1 MKSSAYTFT
10 LVGQTERIEL
20 GLIADNTVQAFRTG
34 IAMIPACFAFT
45 RITCKPA
52 KEPNTCAAL

>member
-1 MKSSAYTFT
+1 MNPYTFT

-20 GLIADNTVQAFRTG
+20 DVIAANTVQAFRAG

-52 KEPNTCAAL
+52 KESTPCAASL